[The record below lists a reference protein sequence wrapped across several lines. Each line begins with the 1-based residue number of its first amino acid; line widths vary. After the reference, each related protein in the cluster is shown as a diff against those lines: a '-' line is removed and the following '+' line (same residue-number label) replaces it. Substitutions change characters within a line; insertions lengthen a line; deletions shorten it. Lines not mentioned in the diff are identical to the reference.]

1 MKKRPKFRFL
11 VTVDK
16 DGIKKLP
23 SGFSDENS
31 PRRKDTIIHT
41 EWLTSINRGSIKQIL
56 QRLQKGLQTN
66 RIHEISLAC
75 DKEIT
80 GLTSGNLSPD
90 KNCQVSIEQD
100 SSETALIT
108 TVTNKAEFG
117 KDLPRLAVIMNAFVQ
132 LALKD

>member
-41 EWLTSINRGSIKQIL
+41 EWLTSINRNSFPNK
-56 QRLQKGLQTN
+56 K
-66 RIHEISLAC
+66 
-75 DKEIT
+75 
-80 GLTSGNLSPD
+80 
-90 KNCQVSIEQD
+90 
-100 SSETALIT
+100 LIRC
-108 TVTNKAEFG
+108 F
-117 KDLPRLAVIMNAFVQ
+117 LPW
-132 LALKD
+132 